1 MKTQVIQL
9 ERYDDVIST
18 RDKLGWSKAP
28 RVVLVFPT
36 RGRILQRKLDLIL
49 LIRYARLQAMQ
60 IALVTMDPVVRDHAT
75 EVGLPFFN
83 SIRQAQRKAWR
94 RPKVRLVARQLNQRP
109 DLKDLRTR
117 VGDSTKQ
124 YQIRRDVRIFLFSL
138 AILGVLS
145 VILLFVPSA
154 DVTIYPERETQTLNM
169 EIQANPG
176 LASPNLD
183 LPGFPC

>member
-75 EVGLPFFN
+75 EVGLPFFT

-94 RPKVRLVARQLNQRP
+94 RPKIRLVARQLNQRP
-109 DLKDLRTR
+109 DLKDL
-117 VGDSTKQ
+117 
-124 YQIRRDVRIFLFSL
+124 
-138 AILGVLS
+138 
-145 VILLFVPSA
+145 
-154 DVTIYPERETQTLNM
+154 
-169 EIQANPG
+169 
-176 LASPNLD
+176 
-183 LPGFPC
+183 